1 MANSLLRALTSGQPP
16 GAQELHGLQASE
28 CTVSEHALRE
38 TTFSTESVPE
48 CHVQLKFGQL
58 TFHGTGK
65 QTPAFSNRLRAV
77 GSRCGGHG
85 SSQDVVGRSK

>member
-38 TTFSTESVPE
+38 TTFSTESVPK
-48 CHVQLKFGQL
+48 CHVQLKFGHMETNASIFKLLARMGSQMW
-58 TFHGTGK
+58 
-65 QTPAFSNRLRAV
+65 RA
-77 GSRCGGHG
+77 
-85 SSQDVVGRSK
+85 